1 MLAAVTK
8 VLIAERHQA
17 TRAGIRV
24 ALERAG
30 HRVCAECEDAAS
42 AVEATERKRPDVC
55 IVDLDLPG
63 GGISAVRA
71 IASRRRP
78 PRVLVLAGR
87 LREADFFA
95 ALRAGAQG
103 FLIKDVDPSRLPA
116 EVSSVAAG
124 GAAIGGELTARLI
137 EEFRRQAMCA
147 GPPGGQGLSAR
158 EREVLGLLAE
168 EDLTTK
174 EIAARLHISPTTV
187 RRHIAAA
194 VAKLGAADRRAA
206 VEIARADR
214 KEGSQ

>member
-1 MLAAVTK
+1 MTK
-8 VLIAERHQA
+8 VLIADRHQA
-17 TRAGIRV
+17 TRAGIRA

-42 AVEATERKRPDVC
+42 AVEATERTRPAVC
-55 IVDLDLPG
+55 IVDVDLPG

-71 IASRRRP
+71 IAVRRRP

-95 ALRAGAQG
+95 ALRAGAHG

-116 EVSSVAAG
+116 EVAAVACG
-124 GAAIGGELTARLI
+124 GAALGGELTARLI
-137 EEFRRQAMCA
+137 DEFRRQAVCA
-147 GPPGGQGLSAR
+147 QPPGGHGLSAR

-187 RRHIAAA
+187 RRHIASA
-194 VAKLGAADRRAA
+194 VAKLGVADRRAA
-206 VEIARADR
+206 VEVARTDR
-214 KEGSQ
+214 KEGTE